1 MMYQPVALAA
11 SKVENILLLNHFW
24 IFLSMFV
31 SCKSNKIMEKKQPIQ
46 RLQSLDTLRGFD
58 MFFIMGG
65 GSLFVALA
73 TIFPNVFFQTIAK
86 QMEHVPWNGFA
97 FEDMIFPLFLFIA
110 GISFPYSFAKQ
121 REKSLSGAA
130 VYKKIVRRGLTLVIL
145 GFVYNGLLQLDFE
158 HQRYAS
164 VLGRIG
170 LAWMFAA
177 LIFIKTSAKTRLGI
191 IAAILLVYWLLLAFI
206 PAPDGGGAGVFTKE
220 GSLVGYIDRMFLPG
234 RLHLGI
240 HDPEGLLATIPAI
253 ATALLGMS
261 TGEFIKSG
269 KFGLSDT
276 RKVLYILLAG
286 IVLLVIGKVWNI
298 VFPINKNL
306 WTSSFVCFVG
316 GISAILFALFY
327 YLVDVKNYKKWTLF
341 FRVIGMNSITIYLA
355 QRFINF
361 RYTADSLFGGLIS
374 LVPENMQPLISSLA
388 YIAVCW
394 GFLYILYRQR
404 IFLKV

>member
-1 MMYQPVALAA
+1 
-11 SKVENILLLNHFW
+11 
-24 IFLSMFV
+24 
-31 SCKSNKIMEKKQPIQ
+31 MEKNRQTQ
-46 RLQSLDTLRGFD
+46 RLQSLDALRGFD

-73 TIFPNVFFQTIAK
+73 TLFPNVFFQTIAK
-86 QMEHVPWNGFA
+86 QMEHVPWNGVA

-110 GISFPYSFAKQ
+110 GISFPYSLSKQ
-121 REKSLSGAA
+121 REKGMTDAA
-130 VYKKIVRRGLTLVIL
+130 VYKKIVRRGLTLVLL
-145 GFVYNGLLQLDFE
+145 GCIYNGLLQLDFE
-158 HQRYAS
+158 NQRYAS

-177 LIFIKTSAKTRLGI
+177 LIYVHTRAKTRIGI
-191 IAAILLVYWLLLAFI
+191 MIAILVGYWLLLAFI
-206 PAPDGGGAGVFTKE
+206 PAPDGGGAGVYTME
-220 GSLVGYIDRMFLPG
+220 GSLVGYLDRMLLPG
-234 RLHLGI
+234 RLHLTV
-240 HDPEGLLATIPAI
+240 HDPEGLLATVPAI

-261 TGEFIKSG
+261 AGEFIKSG
-269 KFGLSDT
+269 KFGWSDT
-276 RKVLYILLAG
+276 RKVVYIVSAG
-286 IVLLVIGKVWNI
+286 IVLMIIGKVWNI

-316 GISAILFALFY
+316 GISAVLFALFY
-327 YLVDVKNYKKWTLF
+327 YVVDVKNWRKWTLF

-361 RYTADSLFGGLIS
+361 RYTANSLFGGLTGM
-374 LVPENMQPLISSLA
+374 VPENAQPLMAALA

-394 GFLYILYRQR
+394 GFLYVLYRQR

>member
-1 MMYQPVALAA
+1 
-11 SKVENILLLNHFW
+11 
-24 IFLSMFV
+24 
-31 SCKSNKIMEKKQPIQ
+31 MEKKQQTQ
-46 RLQSLDTLRGFD
+46 RLQSLDALLGFD

-65 GSLFVALA
+65 GTLFVALA
-73 TIFPNVFFQTIAK
+73 TLFPNVFFQTIAK

-110 GISFPYSFAKQ
+110 GISFPFSLAKQ
-121 REKSLSGAA
+121 REKGMTDAA
-130 VYKKIVRRGLTLVIL
+130 IYKKIVRRGLTLVLL
-145 GFVYNGLLQLDFE
+145 GIVYNGLLQLDFE

-177 LIFIKTSAKTRLGI
+177 LIFVNTGAKTRIGI
-191 IAAILLVYWLLLAFI
+191 IAAILVGYWLLLALV

-220 GSLVGYIDRMFLPG
+220 GSLVGYVDRMLLPG

-240 HDPEGLLATIPAI
+240 HDPEGLLSAVPAI
-253 ATALLGMS
+253 ATALLGIS

-269 KFGLSDT
+269 RYGFSDT
-276 RKVLYILLAG
+276 RKVLYILSAG
-286 IVLLVIGKVWNI
+286 IILLVVGKAWDI

-316 GISAILFALFY
+316 GLSAILFALFY
-327 YLVDVKNYKKWTLF
+327 YVVDVKNYRKWTLF

-361 RYTADSLFGGLIS
+361 RYTADSLFGGLTS
-374 LVPENMQPLISSLA
+374 LVPENAQPLISSLA

-394 GFLYILYRQR
+394 GFLYVLYRQR